1 MSDLG
6 LLLESR
12 VDMGRD
18 TDFAMN
24 YSLFIL
30 PVHLYLQVFE
40 RPVGAVLITGIL
52 IVVFLS
58 LEYCKKNDM

>member
-1 MSDLG
+1 MSDLV
-6 LLLESR
+6 LLLEFR
-12 VDMGRD
+12 VDMGCD

-30 PVHLYLQVFE
+30 PEHLYLQVFE
-40 RPVGAVLITGIL
+40 RLLGAVLINRIL

>member
-6 LLLESR
+6 LLLGFR
-12 VDMGRD
+12 VDMGWD

-40 RPVGAVLITGIL
+40 RLLEAVLINRIL